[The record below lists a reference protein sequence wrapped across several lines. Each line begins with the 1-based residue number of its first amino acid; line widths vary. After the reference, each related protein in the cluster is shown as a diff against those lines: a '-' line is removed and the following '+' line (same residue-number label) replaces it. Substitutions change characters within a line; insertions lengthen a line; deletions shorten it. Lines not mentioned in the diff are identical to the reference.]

1 MRKLENI
8 VGAKKVSENKTAL
21 YAAVGLGIIT
31 LILLILFYQ
40 GNQTKKVLTFKI
52 KNQAAAIKEL
62 ETPKY
67 DAVNDFLTDQC
78 ETKGAYC
85 ISTETSN
92 PSMEILKFL
101 VNFREMPEYS
111 YRLFFEV
118 RVSGDKGGDFPYQL
132 KCNGAESEFYVCQE
146 ITATRP
152 TDVIRVFEPSFRT
165 LSKNATYHFNLMV
178 KPVGEIQHTNTITM
192 TPNPNLKVINN
203 TGGGAANIDASD
215 KTNKEHSSPVN
226 GDTVQ
231 DGNLT
236 ENSEI
241 AAEKIVTP

>member
-1 MRKLENI
+1 MKKLENI
-8 VGAKKVSENKTAL
+8 VGTKKGPENKTAL
-21 YAAVGLGIIT
+21 YVAAALGFIA
-31 LILLILFYQ
+31 LILLILLYQ

-52 KNQAAAIKEL
+52 KNQAATIKEL

-67 DAVNDFLTDQC
+67 DAVNDFLTEQC
-78 ETKGAYC
+78 ETKGTYC

-101 VNFREMPEYS
+101 VNFREIPEYS

-118 RVSGDKGGDFPYQL
+118 RVSGDKGADFPYQL

-165 LSKNATYHFNLMV
+165 LSKNATYQFNLMV

-192 TPNPNLKVINN
+192 TPNPNLKVVNN
-203 TGGGAANIDASD
+203 TGRETANIDDSEQAGKEKRAS
-215 KTNKEHSSPVN
+215 VN
-226 GDTVQ
+226 GDVVSNATLP
-231 DGNLT
+231 GKSET
-236 ENSEI
+236 ETDITS
-241 AAEKIVTP
+241 AK